1 MLLFSLML
9 SRRLLQLLLKL
20 SLQFLFNEPPAVF
33 LPLIKPNVRQLSPSS
48 LLFCPEPFP
57 LCVRRLLLP
66 PSFRL
71 LLPRVVALS
80 QLVIL

>member
-33 LPLIKPNVRQLSPSS
+33 LPLIKPNVRQLFPSIEF
-48 LLFCPEPFP
+48 FCTDPFP
-57 LCVRRLLLP
+57 LCVRRLLP

>member
-1 MLLFSLML
+1 ML

-33 LPLIKPNVRQLSPSS
+33 LPLIKPNVRQRSPSS
-48 LLFCPEPFP
+48 MSSMLFCTDPFP

>member
-33 LPLIKPNVRQLSPSS
+33 LPLSKPNVRQLSPSS
-48 LLFCPEPFP
+48 LLFCTDPFHP
-57 LCVRRLLLP
+57 LLMLLWLPLFLMLLPVLRLRLILLL
-66 PSFRL
+66 
-71 LLPRVVALS
+71 LS
-80 QLVIL
+80 